1 MAQILHR
8 DTSKQLQSLHQIQH
22 KGHAY
27 DRDTTTRV
35 KKGKKELTKY
45 KLHIKQKINKVHY
58 ILPLSLK
65 FTLTLDLISFLV
77 FKPAGGLKEP
87 NLHIHLSS

>member
-45 KLHIKQKINKVHY
+45 ELHIKQKINKVHSY
-58 ILPLSLK
+58 PPTISEVNSNSG
-65 FTLTLDLISFLV
+65 FDLISS
-77 FKPAGGLKEP
+77 
-87 NLHIHLSS
+87 I